1 MQRETQE
8 ALDEH
13 NRLRSLVAGGGTAQ
27 PPAADMRELVWDE
40 ELARVAQV
48 DSLQKK
54 SNLLKI
60 V

>member
-1 MQRETQE
+1 MQREKQE

-48 DSLQKK
+48 DSLH
-54 SNLLKI
+54 SCNIDL
-60 V
+60 